1 MSLRFRMA
9 AVAGS
14 AVALAVIIVAVAS
27 YEGTKSSLLG
37 QVDHSLAEQ
46 VAPVVQGASEPRPD
60 RLPPPGPPPGRP
72 AGAGVGR
79 ARTEGGFSVERD
91 GPPPR
96 FGEPAGSMQ
105 FITPKG
111 AVRRPPGTTSGPPV
125 DARARAVAASGRGR
139 YYSDAHVGG
148 THVRVLTVGLG
159 PQGAV
164 QAARSRE
171 DVDNVLGDEVLLLI
185 LVGTGG
191 IVLAAVLSI
200 VVARTA
206 LAPITRFTRSTEALS
221 AHPDTS
227 QRLDASGRDEI
238 ARLAHSFNTT
248 LDALEAS
255 VAAQRNLVADASHE
269 LRTPIATVRANIQLL
284 READRLSPAEQQG
297 LRDDIIAELDEL
309 TALVSDVVE
318 LARGSKPTP
327 AEDDVRLDEI
337 VREVVETA
345 RRRAP
350 DLDFSLKVEST
361 LVEGEPERVARAVSN
376 LVDNARRW
384 SPPGG
389 TVEVE
394 LVGSVLSVRD
404 HGPGFHEQDLPHVF
418 DRFYRSERARSEPGS
433 GLGLAIVRQAAE
445 AHGGWA
451 RAANAPNGGAL
462 LRVSFGPSS
471 FELTPSQV
479 SASLS

>member
-14 AVALAVIIVAVAS
+14 AVALAVIVVAVAS

-37 QVDHSLAEQ
+37 QVDHALAEQ
-46 VAPVVQGASEPRPD
+46 VAPVAQAASEPRPD
-60 RLPPPGPPPGRP
+60 ELPPPGLPPGRP
-72 AGAGVGR
+72 GGA
-79 ARTEGGFSVERD
+79 GGFSIERD

-96 FGEPAGSMQ
+96 FGVPAGSMQ
-105 FITPKG
+105 FITPQG
-111 AVRRPPGTTSGPPV
+111 EVRRPPATTTGPPV
-125 DARARAVAASGRGR
+125 DARARAVAASGQGR
-139 YYSDAHVGG
+139 YYSDAHVGSI
-148 THVRVLTVGLG
+148 HVRVLTVGLG

-171 DVDNVLGDEVLLLI
+171 DVDNVLNDELLLLI
-185 LVGTGG
+185 LVGAGG

-206 LAPITRFTRSTEALS
+206 LAPITRFTRRTEALS

-238 ARLAHSFNTT
+238 ARLAHSFNAT

-284 READRLSPAEQQG
+284 READRLSPAEQQS

-337 VREVVETA
+337 AREVVERA

-350 DLDFSLKVEST
+350 DLDFSAELEST

-389 TVEVE
+389 TIEVE
-394 LVGSVLSVRD
+394 LAGGVLSVRD
-404 HGPGFHEQDLPHVF
+404 HGPGFHEEDLPHVF

-451 RAANAPNGGAL
+451 RAANAPGGGAV
-462 LRVSFGPSS
+462 LRVSFGPST
-471 FELTPSQV
+471 FELTPSEV